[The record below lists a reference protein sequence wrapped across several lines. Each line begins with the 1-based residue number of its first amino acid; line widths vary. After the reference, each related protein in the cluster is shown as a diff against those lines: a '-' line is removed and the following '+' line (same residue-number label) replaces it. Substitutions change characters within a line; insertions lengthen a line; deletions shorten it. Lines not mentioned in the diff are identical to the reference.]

1 MNDFLDCLKGQLP
14 NDLYKRAE
22 KAYEQNRKAFESEM
36 GSEEAK
42 VKATQR
48 TTEFFDEYLKKQKNN
63 LLTTA
68 QRSLEMWD
76 EVNRLKG
83 NKTSDWAYAN
93 IILERIGDQQA
104 YNRGLVAKVMNAFI
118 EKYKPRLGVF
128 RPAENI
134 FMTKQVYREMFL
146 ENTGDVDAQGFYKS
160 YDDTQNYL
168 IDQLNAHGASIN
180 KRAKRQPGQ
189 FHDSE
194 LLKSVS
200 PEEWWSRISP
210 LLDRTAMID
219 KKTGAPLDDANLKRI
234 SLKIYD
240 EITTGIGEGNLLRLS
255 SGDPATVK
263 PKSIVDR
270 YSDKRFF
277 VFKDADSFF
286 AYNDMF
292 GSGDEGLYNS
302 MIDELGGMAED
313 LAVLQVMGPNPEDVH
328 KYMMSRISFDPDK
341 SNEWGNY
348 RQEQIEGA
356 FRILTGKDYAVGNPH
371 WSINT
376 YSTMRNL
383 FTAARL
389 GSAALL
395 TPSDAVFAANALKM
409 NGMSATKGFIR
420 YFGSLNPLKQSDR
433 ILAANLALAGD
444 VVTDGFIM
452 ASRYGEIEA
461 IGKSKAVEFSQKA
474 ASAVIHLSGLKTM
487 TNHVKK
493 ITGLEFYGYFGA
505 HIKAQTPWAELD
517 RDLLEAFDRYNITQD
532 DWAKTLKM
540 GTLSLDEQGNTAF
553 MNVTEWTDKE
563 LASKYGTFAAEM
575 MRKASSEP
583 SIMLRSARTG
593 FGSNKNSLKR
603 LIATDAFFLKSFAMS
618 TVINHLIPAF
628 GRAFKRG
635 EFGSLGVLLIGGTII
650 GTMTSQLREVVSGKD
665 MRDWSDLKTWAA
677 GLLSSGGLSIVGDLL
692 FGQYTRN
699 GQKASDLLGGWLG
712 NTGITL
718 VDIISGSFG
727 KALDPEKET
736 NWLRDFYKYAQN
748 FIPAK
753 NLWYSK
759 MFTDRFIWDNIE
771 RLVDP
776 DFDKKVA
783 RNEARVRRET
793 GQGFWWPRTSTLPT
807 REPVVTKGIPDVG
820 G

>member
-22 KAYEQNRKAFESEM
+22 RAYEQNRKAFESEM

-93 IILERIGDQQA
+93 VILERIGDQQA

-134 FMTKQVYREMFL
+134 SMTKQVYREMFL
-146 ENTGDVDAQGFYKS
+146 ENTGDVDAHGFYKS
-160 YDDTQNYL
+160 YNDTQNYL

-200 PEEWWSRISP
+200 PEEWWSRIFP

-328 KYMMSRISFDPDK
+328 KYMMSRISFDPSK
-341 SNEWGNY
+341 SKEWDLY
-348 RQEQIEGA
+348 REKQTEGA
-356 FRILTGKDYAVGNPH
+356 FKLLTGKDYAVGNPH

-376 YSTMRNL
+376 YSTGRNL
-383 FTAARL
+383 FTAAKL

-395 TPSDAVFAANALKM
+395 ALSDVIFAANTLKL

-420 YFGSLNPLKQSDR
+420 YFGGLNPLKQSDR
-433 ILAANLALAGD
+433 TLAANLALAGD
-444 VVTDGFIM
+444 IVTDGFIA

-461 IGKSKAVEFSQKA
+461 IGKSKAVEFSQKT
-474 ASAVIHLSGLKTM
+474 ASATIHLSGLKTL
-487 TNHVKK
+487 TTHAKK

-505 HIKAQTPWAELD
+505 HIKAQTPWSELD
-517 RDLLEAFDRYNITQD
+517 RDLLEAFNRYNITQD
-532 DWAKTLKM
+532 DWAKTLQT

-563 LASKYGTFAAEM
+563 LATKYGTFAAEM
-575 MRKASSEP
+575 MRKATNEP
-583 SIMLRSARTG
+583 SVMLRSARTA
-593 FGSNKNSLKR
+593 FGANKNSLKR
-603 LIATDAFFLKSFAMS
+603 MAATDAFFLKSFAIS
-618 TVINHLIPAF
+618 AAINHVIPAF
-628 GRAFKRG
+628 SRAFRRG
-635 EFGSLGVLLIGGTII
+635 EFGSLGILVVGGTII
-650 GTMTSQLREVVSGKD
+650 GTITSQLREVFNQKD
-665 MRDWSDLKTWAA
+665 MKPWDDWRTWAG
-677 GLLSSGGLSIVGDLL
+677 GLISAGGLSIMADFL
-692 FGQYTRN
+692 FGSYARN
-699 GQKASDLLGGWLG
+699 GQKISDLFGGWLG
-712 NTGITL
+712 NTGLSIFDITT
-718 VDIISGSFG
+718 GAFG
-727 KALDPEKET
+727 KTLDPEKEA
-736 NWLRDFYKYAQN
+736 NWLRDFYTYAQN

-759 MFTDRFIWDNIE
+759 AFTDRFIWDNVE
-771 RLVDP
+771 RAVDP
-776 DFDKKVA
+776 EFDKKFI
-783 RNEARVRRET
+783 RDERKLKRQT

>member
-1 MNDFLDCLKGQLP
+1 MTDFLDCLKGQLP

-22 KAYEQNRKAFESEM
+22 KSYEQNRKAFESEM

-42 VKATQR
+42 AKATQR
-48 TTEFFDEYLKKQKNN
+48 TAEFFDEYLKKQKNN

-83 NKTSDWAYAN
+83 NKTVDWAYAN
-93 IILERIGDQQA
+93 VILERIGDQQA
-104 YNRGLVAKVMNAFI
+104 YNRGLVAKLMNAFI
-118 EKYKPRLGVF
+118 EKYKPRLGIF

-134 FMTKQVYREMFL
+134 FMTKQVYREVFL
-146 ENTGDVDAQGFYKS
+146 EDTGDIDAKGFYQS
-160 YDDTQNYL
+160 YNDTQNYL

-194 LLKSVS
+194 LLKSVGF
-200 PEEWWSRISP
+200 EGWWSRISP
-210 LLDRTAMID
+210 LLDKTAMID
-219 KKTGAPLDDANLKRI
+219 KQTGAPFDDAKLKSVSQKVYDRI
-234 SLKIYD
+234 V
-240 EITTGIGEGNLLRLS
+240 TGISEDNLLRLS
-255 SGDPATVK
+255 GGDPATVK

-292 GSGDEGLYNS
+292 GSGDEGLYNA
-302 MIDELGGMAED
+302 MIDELAGMAED

-328 KYMMSRISFDPDK
+328 KYMMSRISFDETK
-341 SNEWGNY
+341 SKEWDNY
-348 RQEQIEGA
+348 RQEQTEGA

-389 GSAALL
+389 GSAVLL
-395 TPSDAVFAANALKM
+395 TPSDSIFAANTLKV

-420 YFGSLNPLKQSDR
+420 YFGGLNPLKQSDKT
-433 ILAANLALAGD
+433 LAANLALAGD
-444 VVTDGFIM
+444 IVTDGFIS

-461 IGKSKAVEFSQKA
+461 IGKSKAVELSQKA
-474 ASAVIHLSGLKTM
+474 ASAVIHISGLKTM
-487 TNHVKK
+487 TSHVKK

-505 HIKAQTPWAELD
+505 HIKAQTPWEELD
-517 RDLLEAFDRYNITQD
+517 RDLLAAFERYNITQE
-532 DWAKTLKM
+532 DWAKTLQT

-575 MRKASSEP
+575 MRKASNEP
-583 SIMLRSARTG
+583 SVMMRSARTH
-593 FGSNKNSLKR
+593 FGANKNSLKR
-603 LIATDAFFLKSFAMS
+603 MIATDAFFLKSFAIS
-618 TVINHLIPAF
+618 SVINHLVPAF
-628 GRAFKRG
+628 QRAFQQKQ
-635 EFGSLGVLLIGGTII
+635 FGSLATLVIGGTVI
-650 GTMTSQLREVVSGKD
+650 GTMTSQLREVASGKD
-665 MRDWSDLKTWAA
+665 MRDWSDPKTWAA
-677 GLLSSGGLSIVGDLL
+677 GLLSSGGLAIVGDLL

-699 GQKASDLLGGWLG
+699 GQKASDLLGGWLT
-712 NTGITL
+712 NTGITI
-718 VDIISGSFG
+718 VDVVSGSFG
-727 KALDPEKET
+727 KALDPEKEP
-736 NWLRDFYKYAQN
+736 NWLRDFYTYAQN

-759 MFTDRFIWDNIE
+759 MFTDRFIWDNVE

-776 DFDKKVA
+776 DFDK
-783 RNEARVRRET
+783 RVSRSERKLERET
-793 GQGFWWPRTSTLPT
+793 GQGFWWPKGSSSPERS
-807 REPVVTKGIPDVG
+807 PVVTEGIPDVG